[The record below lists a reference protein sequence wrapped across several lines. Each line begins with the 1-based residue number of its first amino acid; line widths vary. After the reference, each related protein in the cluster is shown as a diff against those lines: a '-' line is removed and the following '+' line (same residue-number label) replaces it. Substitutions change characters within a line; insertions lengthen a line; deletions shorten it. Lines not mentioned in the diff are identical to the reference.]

1 MYTAAGG
8 AGKNYSEA
16 FSTLVSGTKVTMYT
30 DRGKVQAIYA
40 TGGATETTS
49 DAVVVMGDASKA
61 AFHQLTGGVTN
72 FTIMKNRQ
80 AIRMSDIKEYDVV
93 TYDSLSNTL
102 IVSDLKLSC
111 IYGDGVPNT
120 KAPTSV
126 TLRGSGDQFDVLE
139 SAWNTCGDFKP
150 GDNVVLLLTA
160 DGKVAGMAAPS
171 GKVRSNAVGYLD
183 GGQVEMFLP
192 NGLTMPLKGKVS
204 NTSLDKQLVAVSATG
219 SGISVNYLST
229 SRTSGDFNVTGMKL
243 GSYTVAAGVRV
254 YEQVKGGAMVEID
267 RGDLGMNSIPG
278 AQITAYH
285 LDSTN
290 LVDYIILSDVT
301 GNAYEYGV
309 MVTVT
314 KVDKGEEDAPDTATT
329 HWELRRGSRETITF
343 TASTGYS
350 GHSGDMVG
358 VVAGKPMSDEATGS
372 TIKAILQLTEVK
384 NVKGSDFFE
393 SEGVPHVNA
402 GGRTYRIADGVE
414 CLRSIG
420 GNIRDEASWLSGTQS
435 ERLSAIKAYGDSFT
449 VYVDPVGGQVRII
462 RAN

>member
-1 MYTAAGG
+1 M
-8 AGKNYSEA
+8 
-16 FSTLVSGTKVTMYT
+16 
-30 DRGKVQAIYA
+30 
-40 TGGATETTS
+40 
-49 DAVVVMGDASKA
+49 
-61 AFHQLTGGVTN
+61 
-72 FTIMKNRQ
+72 
-80 AIRMSDIKEYDVV
+80 
-93 TYDSLSNTL
+93 
-102 IVSDLKLSC
+102 
-111 IYGDGVPNT
+111 
-120 KAPTSV
+120 
-126 TLRGSGDQFDVLE
+126 
-139 SAWNTCGDFKP
+139 
-150 GDNVVLLLTA
+150 
-160 DGKVAGMAAPS
+160 
-171 GKVRSNAVGYLD
+171 
-183 GGQVEMFLP
+183 
-192 NGLTMPLKGKVS
+192 
-204 NTSLDKQLVAVSATG
+204 
-219 SGISVNYLST
+219 
-229 SRTSGDFNVTGMKL
+229 TGMKL

-290 LVDYIILSDVT
+290 LVDYIILGDVT

-314 KVDKGEEDAPDTATT
+314 ESKTEKVAIKDKDGKDPDDKDWTPTYKDVINQNT
-329 HWELRRGSRETITF
+329 HWELRRGSKETITF